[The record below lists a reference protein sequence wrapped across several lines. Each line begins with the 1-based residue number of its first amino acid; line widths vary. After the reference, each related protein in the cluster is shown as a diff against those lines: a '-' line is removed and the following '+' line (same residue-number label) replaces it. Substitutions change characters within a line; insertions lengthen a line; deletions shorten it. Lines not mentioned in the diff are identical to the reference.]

1 MDAYQ
6 ILGPFPENGSHNIDT
21 MHVGNTHV
29 ALAPSY
35 IQVVRDLQKFKLIS
49 DRTADGTSLM
59 DREGRFIYANQ
70 TLCNWAGYTQEEYL
84 CLQLSDRDP
93 NYNQATYQ
101 QLFDRAFQEVIPPFE
116 FVLKR
121 KDSTALPV
129 EISLRGI
136 IFDGKPLLFGVAR
149 DITLRKQM
157 EEQRER
163 HMRYVS
169 LRADISHSLAQHSS
183 LDIMLQRCCEAIVYH
198 LHVASSRIWT
208 MNEDERVLELQA
220 SAGISS
226 YHLDTQKRLPVE
238 NSKIGNHVREQRPY
252 LINDVLND
260 PRINDKRWVLEEGIV
275 AVASY
280 PLIVDEQ
287 VVGMMTLVAQ
297 KQFTEET
304 FDVLTLVAD
313 AIAQGIGRKWA
324 EERLENQVE
333 QRTRELSM
341 LLQVS
346 HTVASMLERQPLLNT
361 ILAQLKSVVEY
372 SSAILFDIQEGLLVP
387 LAYQSVLPAAVMEQL
402 IQLLQQ
408 GPAHRQV
415 SQQRKAFIIDDLP
428 MDERFTQCIQQNLS
442 ADAELILAVYRSC
455 MVVPLITNERS
466 IGLLS
471 MAYHSANFYT
481 QHHADLAFALANQA
495 AIALENA
502 SLYEQARALAALQER
517 QYLAR
522 ELHDSVSQELY
533 GVVLNAQIAHEALET
548 DPDEART
555 ALDHVIEHADSGQTE
570 MRSLLFELVPQ
581 ALAVEGLVAALQK
594 RVMVIRKHYKLNV
607 AASLSAEP
615 ACSLEKKHALYR
627 IAQEALH
634 NVIKHAHATVVTLL
648 LAQEERDV
656 LLEVCDNGKGF
667 DPTFSFS
674 AGLGLQSMKE
684 RAARLHGILSI
695 RSKPEQGSSIS
706 VRIPMGA

>member
-49 DRTADGTSLM
+49 DHTADGTSLM

-84 CLQLSDRDP
+84 CLELSDRDP

-129 EISLRGI
+129 EVSLRGI

-157 EEQRER
+157 EEQQER

-208 MNEDERVLELQA
+208 MNEDEQVLELQA

-226 YHLDTQKRLPVE
+226 YHLDTQKRIPVE
-238 NSKIGNHVREQRPY
+238 NSKIGDLVREQRPY

-260 PRINDKRWVLEEGIV
+260 PRINDKYWVLEEGIV

-287 VVGMMTLVAQ
+287 VVGMMTLFAQ

-324 EERLENQVE
+324 EERLEKQVE
-333 QRTRELSM
+333 QRTRELSL

-346 HTVASMLERQPLLNT
+346 HTVASTLERQPLLNT

-387 LAYQSVLPAAVMEQL
+387 LAYRSILPASVMEQL
-402 IQLLQQ
+402 VQLFQL
-408 GPAHRQV
+408 GPVHRQV
-415 SQQRKAFIIDDLP
+415 SHQSKSFIINDLP
-428 MDERFTQCIQQNLS
+428 IDKRFTQCIQQNLS

-455 MVVPLITNERS
+455 MVVPLIANERS
-466 IGLLS
+466 IGLLG
-471 MAYHSANFYT
+471 MAYHSPNFYT

-555 ALDHVIEHADSGQTE
+555 ALDHVIEHADTGQTE

-648 LAQEERDV
+648 LAQEEHDL

>member
-1 MDAYQ
+1 MY
-6 ILGPFPENGSHNIDT
+6 
-21 MHVGNTHV
+21 VGNTHV
-29 ALAPSY
+29 ALAPSE
-35 IQVVRDLQKFKLIS
+35 IQEEQDLQKFKLIS
-49 DRTADGTSLM
+49 DHATDGISIV
-59 DREGRFIYANQ
+59 DRDGRFIYVNQ

-93 NYNQATYQ
+93 DYNQVTYQ
-101 QLFDRAFQEVIPPFE
+101 QLFDRAFQEVIPPVE
-116 FVLKR
+116 SMLKR
-121 KDSTALPV
+121 KDGSTFPV
-129 EISLRGI
+129 EVSLTGV
-136 IFDGKPLLFGVAR
+136 IFDGRPLLFGVAR
-149 DITLRKQM
+149 DITLRKQV

-208 MNEDERVLELQA
+208 MNEKDQVLELQA
-220 SAGISS
+220 SAGISF
-226 YHLDTQKRLPVE
+226 YHLDTQKRMPVE
-238 NSKIGNHVREQRPY
+238 NSKIGDLVREQRPY
-252 LINDVLND
+252 LVNDVLSD
-260 PRINDKRWVLEEGIV
+260 PRINDKGWVLEEGIV

-287 VVGMMTLVAQ
+287 VVGMMTLFAQ

-324 EERLENQVE
+324 EERLEKQVE
-333 QRTRELSM
+333 QRTRELSL

-346 HTVASMLERQPLLNT
+346 HTVASTLERQPLLNT

-372 SSAILFDIQEGLLVP
+372 SSAILYDIQEGLLVP
-387 LAYQSVLPAAVMEQL
+387 LAYRSVLPTFVMEQL
-402 IQLLQQ
+402 VQLFQQ
-408 GPAHRQV
+408 GPVHRQV
-415 SQQRKAFIIDDLP
+415 SHQGKSFIINDLP
-428 MDERFTQCIQQNLS
+428 IDKRFTQCIQQNLS
-442 ADAELILAVYRSC
+442 ADAEHILAVYRSC
-455 MVVPLITNERS
+455 MVVPLIANERS
-466 IGLLS
+466 IGLLG
-471 MAYHSANFYT
+471 MAYHSPNFYT
-481 QHHADLAFALANQA
+481 QRHADLAFALANQA

-533 GVVLNAQIAHEALET
+533 GVVLNAQIAHEVLET

-581 ALAVEGLVAALQK
+581 ALAAEGLVAALQK

-634 NVIKHAHATVVTLL
+634 NVIKHAHATVVTLQ
-648 LAQEERDV
+648 LAEEEHDL

-706 VRIPMGA
+706 VRIPVGA

>member
-6 ILGPFPENGSHNIDT
+6 IPGPFPENGSHKIDT

-29 ALAPSY
+29 ALAPPY

-49 DRTADGTSLM
+49 DRTADGISLM

-84 CLQLSDRDP
+84 SLQISDRDP

-101 QLFDRAFQEVIPPFE
+101 QLFDRAHQEVIPPFE

-121 KDSTALPV
+121 KDGTALPV
-129 EISLRGI
+129 EASLRGI
-136 IFDGKPLLFGVAR
+136 IYDGKPLLFLVTR

-157 EEQRER
+157 EEQQER

-208 MNEDERVLELQA
+208 MNEDEQVLELQA
-220 SAGISS
+220 SAGTSS
-226 YHLDTQKRLPVE
+226 YHLDSQKGIPIE
-238 NSKIGNHVREQRPY
+238 NAKICDLVREQRPY

-287 VVGMMTLVAQ
+287 VVGMMALFAQ

-313 AIAQGIGRKWA
+313 AISQGIGRKRA
-324 EERLENQVE
+324 EERLEKQVE
-333 QRTRELSM
+333 QRTRELSL

-346 HTVASMLERQPLLNT
+346 HTVASTLERQPLLNT
-361 ILAQLKSVVEY
+361 ILAQLKTVVDY
-372 SSAILFDIQEGLLVP
+372 NSAILFTIQDDLLVN
-387 LAYQSVLPAAVMEQL
+387 LAYQSVLPAPVMERL
-402 IQLLQQ
+402 AQLLQR
-408 GPAHRQV
+408 GPEHRQF
-415 SQQRKAFIIDDLP
+415 SQQHKAFIIDDLP
-428 MDERFTQCIQQNLS
+428 MDERWTQGIQRHLG
-442 ADAELILAVYRSC
+442 ADAELILAVYRSY
-455 MVVPLITNERS
+455 MAIPLIANERG
-466 IGLLS
+466 IGLLT
-471 MAYHSANFYT
+471 MAYHSPNFYT

-495 AIALENA
+495 AIALENT
-502 SLYEQARALAALQER
+502 SLYEQARTLAALQER

-555 ALDHVIEHADSGQTE
+555 ALDHVIEHADTGQTE

-594 RVMVIRKHYKLNV
+594 RVIVIRKHYKLNV

-615 ACSLEKKHALYR
+615 ICSLEKKHALYR

-634 NVIKHAHATVVTLL
+634 NVIKHAHATIVTLQ
-648 LAQEERDV
+648 LAQEEHDL
-656 LLEVCDNGKGF
+656 LLEVSDNGKGF
-667 DPTFSFS
+667 NPAFSS
-674 AGLGLQSMKE
+674 PAGLGLQSIKE
-684 RAARLHGILSI
+684 RVARLHGILSI

-706 VRIPMGA
+706 VRIPADA